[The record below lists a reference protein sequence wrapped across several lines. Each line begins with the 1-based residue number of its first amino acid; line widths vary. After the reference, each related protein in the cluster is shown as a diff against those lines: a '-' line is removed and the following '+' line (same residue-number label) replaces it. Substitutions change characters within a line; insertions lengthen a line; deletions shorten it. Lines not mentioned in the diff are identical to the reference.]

1 MKKIINGKRYDT
13 KTATEIGGYDNGYSS
28 RDFNWYTEILY
39 QKKTGEYF
47 LSGRGGRMTKYAV
60 SHGNETTGGEE
71 ITRLSAEDAR
81 TWAEEHLDADEY
93 ENLFDVTPDEPATDL
108 QTVGANI
115 RKAREAAGLNQ
126 TEFAT
131 LVGTTQSMIGRYERG
146 EVDPGV
152 TRVIQII
159 RALGCT
165 AADIL

>member
-1 MKKIINGKRYDT
+1 MKKIIDGKRYDT
-13 KTATEIGGYDNGYSS
+13 KTAKQIGYWDNGIYG
-28 RDFNWYTEILY
+28 RDFSRCEEALY

-47 LSGRGGRMTKYAV
+47 LWGEGGPMSKYAV
-60 SHGNETTGGEE
+60 SRGNETSGGEE
-71 ITRLSAEDAR
+71 ITLMSVGEAR
-81 TWAEEHLDADEY
+81 AWAEEHLDADEY